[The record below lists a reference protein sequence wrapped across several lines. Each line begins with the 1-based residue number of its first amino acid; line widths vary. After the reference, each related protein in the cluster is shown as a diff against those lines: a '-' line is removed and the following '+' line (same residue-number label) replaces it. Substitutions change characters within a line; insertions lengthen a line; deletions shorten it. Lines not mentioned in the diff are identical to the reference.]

1 MIMEKWKEEYKAIRV
16 PEQMGEKLEEA
27 VKKAQEEKKRTKTIN
42 IWKKMGSVAAV
53 LAILLILPN
62 TSEAAASAMQ
72 NLPIVGNLFKIVTIR
87 EYQVDEGGYT
97 ADVQV
102 PQVTLNEEENSSDI
116 QADQALNTINFDVQ
130 AVTDELIRKFE
141 EDMEAYGEDGGF
153 ENITVNSQIL
163 TDTDQYFSM
172 ELSMYQSSASG
183 YEEKRH
189 YTIDKYTGEL
199 VQLSD
204 FYGEDYVN
212 IISEEVKEQMRAR
225 MEEDDNQIYWI
236 DQEDMPENDFQE
248 IRPDQDFYVNA
259 DGKVVICFAEY
270 EAAPGYM
277 GCVTFEMP

>member
-1 MIMEKWKEEYKAIRV
+1 MEKWKEEYKSIRV
-16 PEQMGEKLEEA
+16 PEQMEEKLEEA

-87 EYQVDEGGYT
+87 EYQVEKGGYT

-102 PQVTLNEEENSSDI
+102 PQVTLNEEDNSSDI
-116 QADQALNTINFDVQ
+116 QADEALNAINFDVQ

-153 ENITVNSQIL
+153 ENVTVNSQVL

-189 YTIDKYTGEL
+189 YTIDKSTGEL

-225 MEEDDNQIYWI
+225 MEEDENQIYWI

-248 IRPDQDFYVNA
+248 ISPDQDFYVNA